1 MFQNSDELWECDWQS
16 VQPGLYGTF
25 KISKAKVLGI
35 EPSQPQVSKQAY
47 RPPGARGTQSRFKLH
62 DDDEP
67 PQNKQNNSGRVGD
80 GSISVILIGLFRCKL
95 YQVSITF

>member
-80 GSISVILIGLFRCKL
+80 GSIWLLV
-95 YQVSITF
+95 